1 MKTKDEVFTKFQE
14 FKAEVDNLIERRI
27 KILRS
32 DNGGEYTS
40 KEIIAFCKES
50 RIKKALIVPYNLEQ
64 NGVVERKNRSI
75 EESVKAMLHD
85 QDLPKFLLGNKDNSL
100 HTKSMSS

>member
-1 MKTKDEVFTKFQE
+1 M
-14 FKAEVDNLIERRI
+14 
-27 KILRS
+27 LRS

-50 RIKKALIVPYNLEQ
+50 GIKRELIVPFNPKQ
-64 NGVVERKNRSI
+64 NGVTEWKNRSI

-85 QDLPKFLLGNKDNSL
+85 QDLPKFC
-100 HTKSMSS
+100 